1 MLQEK
6 IHTYI
11 ASPRKSD
18 LHSWVAETLDLIKPW
33 GTVVKVNLFFGAIDS
48 FDFFRFRQAVLQEGE
63 KRWPKARPVL
73 NCIGQSPVAAD
84 LMLEVITLKLQGC
97 QVRYHTETPL
107 YAITIKQEGQTHLYT
122 SYASETAGFDSKE
135 TSENAMQDLGQTLD
149 RLGFGRQHIKRQWN
163 YIERITHCTT
173 NGQHYQNFNNS
184 RAAFFDQIP
193 WPYGYPAATGIGTS
207 YGGLVIDT
215 LAVKGV
221 PLEIALDNPLQQAA
235 HGYSEQ
241 VLVGHS
247 QKQTPK
253 FERAKCICDA
263 TSGMLYISGTAA
275 IRGEASLAQADV
287 IEQTQIT
294 LENIKAVLEHADL
307 PIDLDG
313 HPPKMRGEVA
323 RVYLKNPSD
332 WSVVKPLCHAFFG
345 DRIIPLHADVCRPS
359 LLIEIEATYSF
370 IKNLKHEKNPVSLTG
385 AGLDLRSADR

>member
-1 MLQEK
+1 
-6 IHTYI
+6 
-11 ASPRKSD
+11 
-18 LHSWVAETLDLIKPW
+18 
-33 GTVVKVNLFFGAIDS
+33 
-48 FDFFRFRQAVLQEGE
+48 
-63 KRWPKARPVL
+63 
-73 NCIGQSPVAAD
+73 
-84 LMLEVITLKLQGC
+84 
-97 QVRYHTETPL
+97 
-107 YAITIKQEGQTHLYT
+107 LYT
-122 SYASETAGFDSKE
+122 SYASETTGFDTRE
-135 TSENAMQDLGQTLD
+135 ASEHAMQDLGQTLH
-149 RLGFGRQHIKRQWN
+149 RLGFGREHIKRQWN
-163 YIERITHCTT
+163 YIERITHCAA

-184 RAAFFDQIP
+184 RAAFFDQTP
-193 WPYGYPAATGIGTS
+193 WPKGYPAATGIGTS

-221 PLEIALDNPLQQAA
+221 AQERALDNPLQQAA

-241 VLVGHS
+241 VLVGHT

-263 TSGMLYISGTAA
+263 ASGMLYISGTAA

-294 LENIKAVLEHADL
+294 LENIKALLEHTNL
-307 PIDLDG
+307 PNDLDG
-313 HPPKMRGEVA
+313 HRPKMTCEVA

-345 DRIIPLHADVCRPS
+345 DRIIPLHADVCRSS

-385 AGLDLRSADR
+385 AGLELRPANR